1 MRALGRLGG
10 RAVPKSKRPGTER
23 VGYRDH
29 LRRELDPSEIT
40 AAIKT
45 GLASPNERDRLAAAK
60 LALAELY
67 EPAVERARQDESD
80 VAGAREALALRIDA
94 ITRRKVVHELVKNG
108 LIRPGAGQPFEGVVK
123 FDLRQLAEWLGQWT
137 PRPVTIHDV
146 TCTVC
151 RTVGVRLVAEDV
163 RLDEKGFIETIIRS
177 KRADGGP
184 LYCAT
189 CQPPDV
195 PAVEPPV
202 ADPPPDVV
210 PLRTR
215 SLA

>member
-1 MRALGRLGG
+1 MRELGRLGG
-10 RAVPKSKRPGTER
+10 RAIPKAKRSGGER

-67 EPAVERARQDESD
+67 EPAAKRTRQAESD
-80 VAGAREALALRIDA
+80 VAGTREALALRIDA
-94 ITRRKVVHELVKNG
+94 IAQRKVVRELVNSG

-123 FDLRQLAEWLGQWT
+123 FGLRELAEWVGQWT
-137 PRPVTIHDV
+137 PRPVKIYDV
-146 TCTVC
+146 TCAAC
-151 RTVGVRLVAEDV
+151 GTVGVRLVAKNV
-163 RLDEKGFIETIIRS
+163 QLDERGFIHTTVTS
-177 KRADGGP
+177 KRVDGGQ

-189 CQPPDV
+189 CRPPNGL
-195 PAVEPPV
+195 AVDALV
-202 ADPPPDVV
+202 
-210 PLRTR
+210 
-215 SLA
+215 